1 MADLAWS
8 TPVSCVTVS
17 MRGTRAAQRGHALC
31 RLDRIFKH
39 QLSELMFDDDCRRK
53 LDFSSEPVR
62 THWPLL
68 WPSTLILTPGTS
80 RPIATAAPPALAGCQ
95 LSRRNKCQV
104 SKKAGAYPGLL
115 YFIYSQ

>member
-80 RPIATAAPPALAGCQ
+80 RPIATAAPPHLRVAT
-95 LSRRNKCQV
+95 
-104 SKKAGAYPGLL
+104 
-115 YFIYSQ
+115 

>member
-68 WPSTLILTPGTS
+68 WPSILTYAWRVPANCDRCT
-80 RPIATAAPPALAGCQ
+80 PALA
-95 LSRRNKCQV
+95 V
-104 SKKAGAYPGLL
+104 S
-115 YFIYSQ
+115 

>member
-39 QLSELMFDDDCRRK
+39 QLSELMFDGDCRRK
-53 LDFSSEPVR
+53 FEFSSEPVR
-62 THWPLL
+62 AHWPLL
-68 WPSTLILTPGTS
+68 WLSTLRLARPGQLQ
-80 RPIATAAPPALAGCQ
+80 PPHPALADF
-95 LSRRNKCQV
+95 S
-104 SKKAGAYPGLL
+104 
-115 YFIYSQ
+115 